1 LSTQVGKIE
10 EIIIN
15 EAKEK
20 AENIIVKARE
30 EAKKVLGKAEQEAK
44 REAEEII
51 SKKKT
56 DAEAQA
62 RRILSEAKLEARLKI
77 LNAKEQLISEAFDKA
92 LEKLKEFSQSAQY
105 KTALENLIKDAA
117 IIIRGG
123 DLEVL
128 LPENTNVDLDLSKIA
143 KEVEEQ
149 TGVKTSLNIS
159 KERIR
164 SIGGV
169 IVRSKDRLL
178 TVDNTFEARLER
190 LREQLR
196 VNVANLLFK
205 T

>member
-1 LSTQVGKIE
+1 MSTQVGKIE

-128 LPENTNVDLDLSKIA
+128 LPENTNVNIDLSKIA

>member
-1 LSTQVGKIE
+1 MNERVEKIE

-15 EAKEK
+15 EAKGK
-20 AENIIVKARE
+20 AENIIAKAKE
-30 EAKKVLGKAEQEAK
+30 EAKKILDEAEQEAK
-44 REAEEII
+44 KEAEEII
-51 SKKKT
+51 NKKKA

-77 LNAKEQLISEAFDKA
+77 LNAKEQLISEAFDTA
-92 LEKLKEFSQSAQY
+92 IEKLKEFSQSTQY

-128 LPENTNVDLDLSKIA
+128 LPENTNVNLDLSKIA
-143 KEVEEQ
+143 KEVENQ
-149 TGVKTSLNIS
+149 TGVKTSLSIS
-159 KERIR
+159 NETIR

-169 IVRSKDRLL
+169 IVRSKDQFL

>member
-1 LSTQVGKIE
+1 MSTQVEKIE

-30 EAKKVLGKAEQEAK
+30 EAKKVLDKAEQEAK

-77 LNAKEQLISEAFDKA
+77 LNVKEQLISEAFDKA
-92 LEKLKEFSQSAQY
+92 LDKLKEFTQSAQY
-105 KTALENLIKDAA
+105 KSALENLIKDAA

>member
-1 LSTQVGKIE
+1 MSTQVGKIE

-128 LPENTNVDLDLSKIA
+128 LPENTNVNIDLSKIA
-143 KEVEEQ
+143 KKIEEQ
-149 TGVKTSLNIS
+149 TGIKTSLNIS

>member
-1 LSTQVGKIE
+1 LSEQVEKIE

-20 AENIIVKARE
+20 AENIIAKAKE
-30 EAKKVLGKAEQEAK
+30 KAKKVLDEAK
-44 REAEEII
+44 REAEKEAEEII
-51 SKKKT
+51 NKRKT
-56 DAEAQA
+56 EAEAEA

-77 LNAKEQLISEAFDKA
+77 LNAKEQLISEAFDEAIKN
-92 LEKLKEFSQSAQY
+92 LKEFSQSTQY
-105 KTALENLIKDAA
+105 KNALEDLIKDAA
-117 IIIRGG
+117 IIMGGG

-143 KEVEEQ
+143 KEVGNQ
-149 TGVKTSLNIS
+149 TGVKTSLSIS

>member
-1 LSTQVGKIE
+1 MSEQVEKIE

-20 AENIIVKARE
+20 AENIIAKAKE
-30 EAKKVLGKAEQEAK
+30 KAKKVLDEAK
-44 REAEEII
+44 REAEKEAEEII
-51 SKKKT
+51 NKRKT
-56 DAEAQA
+56 EAEAEA

-77 LNAKEQLISEAFDKA
+77 LNAKEQLISEAFDEAIKN
-92 LEKLKEFSQSAQY
+92 LKEFSQSTQY
-105 KTALENLIKDAA
+105 KNALEDLIKDAA
-117 IIIRGG
+117 IIMGGG

-143 KEVEEQ
+143 KEVGNQ
-149 TGVKTSLNIS
+149 TGVKTSLSIS

>member
-1 LSTQVGKIE
+1 MSEQVEKIE

-20 AENIIVKARE
+20 AENIIAKAKE
-30 EAKKVLGKAEQEAK
+30 KAKKVLDEAK
-44 REAEEII
+44 REAEKEAEEII
-51 SKKKT
+51 NKRKT
-56 DAEAQA
+56 EAEAEA

-77 LNAKEQLISEAFDKA
+77 LNAKEQLISEAFDEAIKN
-92 LEKLKEFSQSAQY
+92 LKEFSQSTQY
-105 KTALENLIKDAA
+105 KNALENLIKDAA
-117 IIIRGG
+117 IIMGGG

-143 KEVEEQ
+143 KEVGNQ
-149 TGVKTSLNIS
+149 TGVKTSLSIS

>member
-1 LSTQVGKIE
+1 LSTQVEKIE

-30 EAKKVLGKAEQEAK
+30 EAKKVLDKAEQEAK

-77 LNAKEQLISEAFDKA
+77 LNVKEQLISEAFDKA
-92 LEKLKEFSQSAQY
+92 LDKLKEFTQSAQY
-105 KTALENLIKDAA
+105 KSALENLIKDAA